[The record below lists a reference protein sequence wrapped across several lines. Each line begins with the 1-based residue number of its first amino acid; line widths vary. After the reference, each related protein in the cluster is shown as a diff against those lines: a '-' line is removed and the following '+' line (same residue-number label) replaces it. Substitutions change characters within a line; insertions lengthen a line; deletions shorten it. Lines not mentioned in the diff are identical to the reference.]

1 LHLAPPTARGFK
13 APPYLIHDSCISIL
27 SWNCSGDRDLNVGTG
42 NEDRYEGHCKD
53 LVTAQKWREWQEKKK
68 SRAEKDFNASN
79 LGEGEQIIVYEKEY
93 TLKSITKRWMGWLDQ
108 GLNATSIY

>member
-1 LHLAPPTARGFK
+1 VERVAR
-13 APPYLIHDSCISIL
+13 
-27 SWNCSGDRDLNVGTG
+27 
-42 NEDRYEGHCKD
+42 
-53 LVTAQKWREWQEKKK
+53 EKEKQ
-68 SRAEKDFNASN
+68 SREKDFNASN